1 MANANSYQISY
12 YGANGNSNLQLSVRE
27 ASTFGSANL
36 NSNTLANIKTV
47 ALFGRNY
54 TEGGT
59 NGYGRIINQN
69 YVTLL
74 ENSANTHTNHA
85 NTTLYPQFIT
95 GQLVFE
101 TTTANANIVPA
112 NTLYL
117 FTSTGTYSGASKVQL
132 LSNVNPPHAISWGNS
147 HVNISSYS
155 GNIVVTANNTTIAT
169 ITSNDST
176 TGNINIDIGT
186 QFNYNYDTSN
196 GSLGNLTVD
205 RFIANSSS
213 NSAGQFIGNGWT
225 LSSLN
230 GGNVDANTQVPNA
243 LVAGTVYTADQPNI
257 TSVGT
262 LGNLLVAGSITAN
275 VITSNGNLSGATI
288 TSSGNLTGNVGA
300 LGTLSITGAIT
311 STLATGT
318 APLVVNSTT
327 KVANLNVDLI
337 DDYQTSIP
345 AVAST
350 VVVRDTNAS
359 INANA
364 VVGNTLTGSLTTAA
378 QPNITS
384 LGTLTGLT
392 VGGTGIDGI
401 IVAGNQSSITN
412 MGNVTFSGNITV
424 GGLINGSLAGNAV
437 SNVTGGNATFSS
449 EVEAPT
455 GTFTTTVETPS
466 ANITNVFVTTG
477 NITTVNSTTLNSTT
491 LNSTNATITTGNITT
506 VNSTTINS
514 TTVNGNLV
522 GTTANVTTV
531 NTTNVN
537 ATTVNGNLVGTTA
550 NVTTVNSTT
559 VNGNLVGTTANVT
572 TVNSTDVNATTVK
585 ATTLTTGAS
594 GTGGTITGNWTL
606 SSGSRMQSTYADLAE
621 YYSSELNILPGTVV
635 EFGGAEEIQLCDTR
649 NSTRIAG
656 VVSTDPA
663 YIMNEK
669 LGQTVPRILVA
680 LIGRVPCKVYGVCSK
695 GDLMVAAGGGY
706 AMANNSPA
714 IGSVIGK
721 ALEDKATTGVGT
733 IEVVVG
739 RV

>member
-186 QFNYNYDTSN
+186 QFNYSYDTSN

-225 LSSLN
+225 LSSLH
-230 GGNVDANTQVPNA
+230 GVNVDANTQVPHA

-424 GGLINGSLAGNAV
+424 GGVINGSLAGNAV
-437 SNVTGGNATFSS
+437 SNVTGGNATFST

-506 VNSTTINS
+506 VNSTTI
-514 TTVNGNLV
+514 
-522 GTTANVTTV
+522 
-531 NTTNVN
+531 
-537 ATTVNGNLVGTTA
+537 
-550 NVTTVNSTT
+550 NSTT

>member
-36 NSNTLANIKTV
+36 NSNTLANIQTV
-47 ALFGRNY
+47 TLFGRNY

-186 QFNYNYDTSN
+186 QFNYSYDTSN

-213 NSAGQFIGNGWT
+213 NSAGQFIGNGWA

-401 IVAGNQSSITN
+401 IVAANQSSITN

-424 GGLINGSLAGNAV
+424 GGVINGSLAGNAV
-437 SNVTGGNATFSS
+437 SNVTGGNATFST

-506 VNSTTINS
+506 VNSTTI
-514 TTVNGNLV
+514 
-522 GTTANVTTV
+522 
-531 NTTNVN
+531 
-537 ATTVNGNLVGTTA
+537 
-550 NVTTVNSTT
+550 NSTT